1 MHRFPGLGDAL
12 YGRLVVFV
20 DLHSFQM
27 LLRWMSRAFIEFSL
41 LPVFLLPLFPG
52 LLQVVLAE
60 LHKSVELAV
69 RLQHS
74 NAFHNTMLALH
85 AL

>member
-1 MHRFPGLGDAL
+1 MN
-12 YGRLVVFV
+12 
-20 DLHSFQM
+20 S
-27 LLRWMSRAFIEFSL
+27 AFIELSL

-60 LHKSVELAV
+60 LHESVELAV